1 LYENTIW
8 FLALRDL
15 VICIKI
21 KIYIFFNFSMFW
33 WKPGILI
40 SDLYL
45 YGIKIQTNI
54 KQNLVE
60 KQNAKKLQFLI
71 FFNWPNPTQPFWV
84 WLQASPLFTFNVNS
98 GEEDAEEEEGGEGG
112 EGRRLTCGGSRSLAA
127 LLESTGSSAGGGA
140 GGSRWFFSS
149 LFFFLSLF
157 SFSSSSF
164 PSLLLLFVP
173 LLFFFLLLPLSI
185 FIGKNRGGEY
195 P

>member
-1 LYENTIW
+1 
-8 FLALRDL
+8 
-15 VICIKI
+15 
-21 KIYIFFNFSMFW
+21 MFW

-84 WLQASPLFTFNVNS
+84 WLQASPLFTCNVNS

-112 EGRRLTCGGSRSLAA
+112 ERRRLTCGGSRSLAV
-127 LLESTGSSAGGGA
+127 LLEATGSSAGGGA

-149 LFFFLSLF
+149 LFFFSISLC
-157 SFSSSSF
+157 F
-164 PSLLLLFVP
+164 PSLLRLFLLYFFLLFS
-173 LLFFFLLLPLSI
+173 LLLFFLLLPLSI